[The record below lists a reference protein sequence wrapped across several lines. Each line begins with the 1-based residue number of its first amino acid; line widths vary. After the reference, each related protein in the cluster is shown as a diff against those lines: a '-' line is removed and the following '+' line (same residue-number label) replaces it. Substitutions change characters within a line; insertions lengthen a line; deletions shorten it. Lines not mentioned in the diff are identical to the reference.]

1 MKAHSPAP
9 YDRADL
15 MAIRA
20 CIEGTANAGQQQ
32 RAMDWIITKAANLY
46 DMSYR
51 PDDDGGARATE
62 FHEGR
67 RFVGN
72 QIVKMTRP
80 ETLAALERASREPKP
95 KRTREAKSDDQ

>member
-1 MKAHSPAP
+1 MEAHAPAP
-9 YDRADL
+9 YDKDIL

-20 CIEGTANAGQQQ
+20 CIAGKASEGQQQ
-32 RAMDWIITKAANLY
+32 MAMDWIITKASNLY

-51 PDDDGGARATE
+51 PDVSGGARATE

-67 RFVGN
+67 RFVGS

-80 ETLAALERASREPKP
+80 ETLQAIEA
-95 KRTREAKSDDQ
+95 TEAKSVRGKRQEAKE

>member
-1 MKAHSPAP
+1 LKAHSPAD
-9 YDRADL
+9 YVLADL
-15 MAIRA
+15 YAIRA
-20 CIEGTANAGQQQ
+20 CIAGTASAEQQK

-51 PDDDGGARATE
+51 DEADGGARAE
-62 FHEGR
+62 AFHEGR

-80 ETLAALERASREPKP
+80 ETLEALERVKGKPKP
-95 KRTREAKSDDQ
+95 KPVNEAKDD